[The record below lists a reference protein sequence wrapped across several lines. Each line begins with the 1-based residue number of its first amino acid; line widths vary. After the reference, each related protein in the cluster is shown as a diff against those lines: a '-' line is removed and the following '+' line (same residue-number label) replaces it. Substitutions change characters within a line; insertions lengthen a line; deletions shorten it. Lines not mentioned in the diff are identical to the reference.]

1 MATRPAKAESLIS
14 HCPSRLGQV
23 ATQDF
28 SNGLRPSWIGSRC
41 SLRRSRSDTPYLIL
55 WSDTPYLILWSDTP
69 YLLEHG
75 DEDKDPRQNY

>member
-1 MATRPAKAESLIS
+1 
-14 HCPSRLGQV
+14 V

-69 YLLEHG
+69 YLILWSDTPYLLEHG
-75 DEDKDPRQNY
+75 DKDKDPRQNY